1 MWNGTAETL
10 KQKPG
15 EQEHEAEDQAD
26 AAAAPVA
33 LAMPANETVP
43 VKP

>member
-15 EQEHEAEDQAD
+15 EQEHQPEGQAEAALPGRLRD
-26 AAAAPVA
+26 AG
-33 LAMPANETVP
+33 ER
-43 VKP
+43 

>member
-15 EQEHEAEDQAD
+15 EQEHEAENQPD
-26 AAAAPVA
+26 AALPGRLRDAG
-33 LAMPANETVP
+33 ER
-43 VKP
+43 